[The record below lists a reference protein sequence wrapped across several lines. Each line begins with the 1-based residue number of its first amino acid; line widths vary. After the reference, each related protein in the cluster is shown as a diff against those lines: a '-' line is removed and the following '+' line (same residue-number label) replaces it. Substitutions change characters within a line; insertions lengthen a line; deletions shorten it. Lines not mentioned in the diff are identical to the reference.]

1 MSAPRV
7 AVVGS
12 VNMDL
17 LAATERLPRPG
28 ETILG
33 SAFAATPGG
42 KGANQA
48 IAAAR
53 AGGDV
58 TFIGAVGSDVFALDL
73 RQALVDAE
81 VDTRFLREVDG
92 PSGIA
97 AITVDAAGENCIVVV
112 PGANST
118 VADLTPAELA
128 AIADADVLLCQ
139 LEIPLD
145 TVVAAAA
152 HAAAHDTVVMV
163 NPSPAQPLPRE
174 LVELVDVLLVNETE
188 SAQLGADV
196 TGAVTH
202 LVTTRGSSGADY
214 TDGDG
219 VTLHADS
226 PDVAVVDTTGAGD
239 AFAGALAVSWLRG
252 PPAAVPFAC
261 TAGALAVT
269 RRGASTSSPT
279 VAEIEAALPG

>member
-1 MSAPRV
+1 M
-7 AVVGS
+7 VGS

-17 LAATERLPRPG
+17 LTATERLPGPG

-53 AGGDV
+53 AGGAV
-58 TFIGAVGSDVFALDL
+58 TFVGAVGSDVFALDL

-81 VDTRFLREVDG
+81 VDTRYLREVDG

-97 AITVDAAGENCIVVV
+97 AITVDAAGENNIVVV

-118 VADLTPAELA
+118 VVDLTPAELA
-128 AIADADVLLCQ
+128 AIANADILLCQ
-139 LEIPLD
+139 LEIPLG

-163 NPSPAQPLPRE
+163 NASPAQTLPPE
-174 LVELVDVLLVNETE
+174 LVELTDVLLVNQTE
-188 SAQLGADV
+188 AAQLGTEV
-196 TGAVTH
+196 TDAVDH
-202 LVTTRGSSGADY
+202 VVTTLGSSGADY
-214 TDGDG
+214 AGGDG
-219 VTLHADS
+219 TVLHADS
-226 PDVAVVDTTGAGD
+226 PAVDVVDTTGAGD
-239 AFAGALAVSWLRG
+239 AFAGALAVAWRG
-252 PPAAVPFAC
+252 GPGTAVPFAC
-261 TAGALAVT
+261 TAGALATT

-279 VAEIEAALPG
+279 LAEIEAALPG

>member
-1 MSAPRV
+1 MSAPRI

-17 LAATERLPRPG
+17 LTATERLPAPG

-53 AGGDV
+53 AGGRV
-58 TFIGAVGSDVFALDL
+58 TFIGAVGSDTFALEL
-73 RQALVDAE
+73 RQTLVEAE
-81 VDTRFLREVDG
+81 VDTTHLREVDG

-97 AITVDAAGENCIVVV
+97 TITVDAAGQNSIVVV

-118 VADLTPAELA
+118 LTDLEPADLE
-128 AIADADVLLCQ
+128 AIAAADVLLCQ
-139 LEIPLD
+139 LEIPVA
-145 TVVAAAA
+145 TVLAAAA
-152 HAAAHDTVVMV
+152 HAAEHDTVVML

-174 LVELVDVLLVNETE
+174 LVALVDVLVVNETE
-188 SAQLGADV
+188 AAQLGPDV
-196 TGAVTH
+196 ISAVPH
-202 LVTTRGSSGADY
+202 LVTTLGGSGAEY
-214 TDGDG
+214 TNPGG
-219 VTLHADS
+219 AAVHADAPS
-226 PDVAVVDTTGAGD
+226 VEVVDTTGAGD
-239 AFAGALAVSWLRG
+239 AFAGALAVSWMRG
-252 PPAAVPFAC
+252 PEAALPFA
-261 TAGALAVT
+261 TAAGALATT

-279 VAEIEAALPG
+279 RTAIETALHR

>member
-17 LAATERLPRPG
+17 LTATERLPGPG

-53 AGGDV
+53 AGGAV
-58 TFIGAVGSDVFALDL
+58 TFVGAVGSDVFALDL

-81 VDTRFLREVDG
+81 VDTRYLREVDG

-97 AITVDAAGENCIVVV
+97 AITVDAAGENSIVVV

-118 VADLTPAELA
+118 VVDLTPAELA
-128 AIADADVLLCQ
+128 AVADADVLLCQ
-139 LEIPLD
+139 LEIPLG

-152 HAAAHDTVVMV
+152 HAAAHGTVVMV
-163 NPSPAQPLPRE
+163 NASPAQPLPPE
-174 LVELVDVLLVNETE
+174 LVELIDVLLVNRTE
-188 SAQLGADV
+188 AGQLGAAV
-196 TGAVTH
+196 TGAVSH
-202 LVTTRGSSGADY
+202 VVTTLGSSGADY
-214 TDGDG
+214 AGRDGT
-219 VTLHADS
+219 TLHADS
-226 PDVAVVDTTGAGD
+226 PAVEVVDTTGAGD
-239 AFAGALAVSWLRG
+239 AFAGALGVAWRDG
-252 PPAAVPFAC
+252 PETAVPFAC
-261 TAGALAVT
+261 TAGALATT

-279 VAEIEAALPG
+279 LAEIEAALPG

>member
-1 MSAPRV
+1 
-7 AVVGS
+7 
-12 VNMDL
+12 
-17 LAATERLPRPG
+17 
-28 ETILG
+28 ILG

-53 AGGDV
+53 AGGEV

-139 LEIPLD
+139 LEIPLG
-145 TVVAAAA
+145 TVVAAAT

-174 LVELVDVLLVNETE
+174 LVELIDVLLVNETE

-202 LVTTRGSSGADY
+202 LVTTRGSSGADH

-226 PDVAVVDTTGAGD
+226 PEVAVVDTTGAGD

-252 PPAAVPFAC
+252 PAAAVPFAC
-261 TAGALAVT
+261 TAGALAAT
-269 RRGASTSSPT
+269 RRGATTSSPT
-279 VAEIEAALPG
+279 VAEIEAALP

>member
-17 LAATERLPRPG
+17 LTVTERLPGPG

-33 SAFAATPGG
+33 STFAATPGG

-53 AGGDV
+53 AGGAV

-81 VDTRFLREVDG
+81 VDTRYLREVDG

-118 VADLTPAELA
+118 VVDLTPAELA
-128 AIADADVLLCQ
+128 AVADADVLLCQ
-139 LEIPLD
+139 LEIPLG

-152 HAAAHDTVVMV
+152 HAAAHGTVVMV

-174 LVELVDVLLVNETE
+174 LVELVDVLLLNETE

-196 TGAVTH
+196 TGAVAH
-202 LVTTRGSSGADY
+202 LVTTRGPAGADY
-214 TDGDG
+214 AGGDG

-226 PDVAVVDTTGAGD
+226 PEVAVVDTTGAGD

-252 PPAAVPFAC
+252 PTAAVPFAC
-261 TAGALAVT
+261 TAGALATT

-279 VAEIEAALPG
+279 VTEIEAALPG